1 MSGCPLDWG
10 QGRLDAFFA
19 EEVLFAREGLKEIAG
34 RDAGLTALCRRA
46 GECWLKRVAV
56 RATVGTVTN
65 ALRANGK
72 LMISI
77 LSLSDFFQL
86 IVTGED
92 CKRSK
97 PFPAPY
103 LRALDLLGAFAGLY
117 HRDAGQCCGWG

>member
-46 GECWLKRVAV
+46 GERWLKRVSV
-56 RATVGTVTN
+56 RATVTN

-92 CKRSK
+92 CQRSK
-97 PFPAPY
+97 PFPDPTSGRSTCSSSRTPPSRCRPVY
-103 LRALDLLGAFAGLY
+103 VLRLGC
-117 HRDAGQCCGWG
+117 R